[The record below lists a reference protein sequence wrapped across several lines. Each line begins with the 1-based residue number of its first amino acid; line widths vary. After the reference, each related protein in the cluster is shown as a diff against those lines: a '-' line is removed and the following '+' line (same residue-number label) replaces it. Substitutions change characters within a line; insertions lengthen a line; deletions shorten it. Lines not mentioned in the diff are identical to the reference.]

1 MKTITRFSI
10 GYLLFALYCCSY
22 FFTAH
27 AEEHVSPDP
36 VMRLGIYYPP
46 ISDNVSR
53 ADVVVSFSLW
63 VQEQAESVGVKAADV
78 MLFDSIEEMSEAFDS
93 GIINIISAPPLSIA
107 LHFSRENLADG
118 FYGIRAPGKLNSVL
132 LLARTDKNI
141 NSIEDLRGKRLIIPE
156 HHELAEMF
164 LDTLILKTYHVPY
177 KKLFSSIDL
186 LKKDKRIV
194 LDLFFDKADVALVNE
209 GAFELMKELNPQ
221 LNEKIKIIAS
231 YPTKSKSYAYVN
243 KNYPFRQKIIDNYLS
258 MAMSVRGRQ
267 FLSLYQ
273 QDLLESCSVK
283 ELDAYDELAKE
294 HQQLLKK

>member
-10 GYLLFALYCCSY
+10 GYLLFALYCC

-27 AEEHVSPDP
+27 AEEHIPLDP

-63 VQEQAESVGVKAADV
+63 VQEQAKSVGVKAADV

-107 LHFSRENLADG
+107 LHFKRENLADG
-118 FYGIRAPGKLNSVL
+118 FYGIRAPGKLNSVI

-141 NSIEDLRGKRLIIPE
+141 NSIKDLRGKRLIIPE

-164 LDTLILKTYHVPY
+164 LDTLILKTYHIPY
-177 KKLFSSIDL
+177 KKLFSSIDI

-194 LDLFFDKADVALVNE
+194 LDLFFDKADVVLVNE

-273 QDLLESCSVK
+273 QDLLEACSVK

>member
-1 MKTITRFSI
+1 MKIKVQLSFW
-10 GYLLFALYCCSY
+10 YLLLTLHCC
-22 FFTAH
+22 FFSAH
-27 AEEHVSPDP
+27 AEEITSSDP

-63 VQEQAESVGVKAADV
+63 VQEQAKSVGVKAADV
-78 MLFDSIEEMSEAFDS
+78 MLFDSIEEMSQAFDT

-107 LHFSRENLADG
+107 LHFNRENLADG

-141 NSIEDLRGKRLIIPE
+141 NSIKDLRGKRLIIPE
-156 HHELAEMF
+156 HHELAEIF
-164 LDTLILKTYHVPY
+164 LDTLTLKNYHIPY
-177 KKLFSSIDL
+177 KKLFSSIDI

-258 MAMSVRGRQ
+258 MTMSVRGRQ

-273 QDLLESCSVK
+273 QDLLEACRVK
-283 ELDAYDELAKE
+283 ELDAYDELVQE
-294 HQQLLKK
+294 HQKLLKK

>member
-1 MKTITRFSI
+1 MKIKVQLSFW
-10 GYLLFALYCCSY
+10 YLLITLHCCCCFSS
-22 FFTAH
+22 AH
-27 AEEHVSPDP
+27 AEEITSSDP

-63 VQEQAESVGVKAADV
+63 VQEQANSVGVKAADV
-78 MLFDSIEEMSEAFDS
+78 MLFDSIEEMSQAFDT

-107 LHFSRENLADG
+107 LHFNRENLADG

-141 NSIEDLRGKRLIIPE
+141 NSIKDLRGKRLIIPE
-156 HHELAEMF
+156 HHELAEIF
-164 LDTLILKTYHVPY
+164 LDTLTLKNYHIPY
-177 KKLFSSIDL
+177 KKLFSSIDI

-221 LNEKIKIIAS
+221 LNEKIKIIAN

-258 MAMSVRGRQ
+258 MTMSVRGRQ

-273 QDLLESCSVK
+273 QDLLEACRVK
-283 ELDAYDELAKE
+283 ELDAYDELVQE
-294 HQQLLKK
+294 HQKLLKK